1 MACELEFD
9 FLTKR
14 ICWENLSRE
23 HLDYFWHH
31 MVEVLG
37 CFWHHMVEGLG
48 NTGLVAVVDREWVEE
63 GATSTLVVVD
73 VVIVVVVVVVVVTA
87 VVVTDVVV
95 VLEAASCVSTATV
108 PS

>member
-1 MACELEFD
+1 
-9 FLTKR
+9 
-14 ICWENLSRE
+14 
-23 HLDYFWHH
+23 

-48 NTGLVAVVDREWVEE
+48 NTELVAVVDKEWVEE
-63 GATSTLVVVD
+63 GATSTLVVVVVV

-87 VVVTDVVV
+87 VVVVVV
-95 VLEAASCVSTATV
+95 VVVVWEAASCVSTATV